1 MNHPL
6 LVPAPGVGLPDP
18 GWYLLYFALFCAW
31 SWPAGMRHLL
41 RAEPGQ
47 EEEWGKL

>member
-18 GWYLLYFALFCAW
+18 GWYLLYFALGHG
-31 SWPAGMRHLL
+31 PQG
-41 RAEPGQ
+41 
-47 EEEWGKL
+47 